1 MATSS
6 FSASSEVFRR
16 FVRSPVPVGT
26 GMSSASRPKCC
37 WAKAIGVEKCS
48 GRVRGQCC
56 VCESRGSTKDVMY
69 LE

>member
-37 WAKAIGVEKCS
+37 CAKAIGVEKCS
-48 GRVRGQCC
+48 LVPLSVGCVRL
-56 VCESRGSTKDVMY
+56 SR
-69 LE
+69 